1 MATIG
6 HNAAYDLERFARK
19 PAIKEKEITVIRT
32 NRKAKLARERRYFTM
47 VGMTLAMAAIIVVA
61 VTFLYSKV
69 QITELTEQISSME
82 SDLRAAQS
90 ETTRLEMEIEGQ
102 MSLRNI
108 EEHASALGLTKL
120 QDYQVTCIGI
130 NNEDKVV
137 VKEESKNVL
146 SNLWDGLCSFFAQ
159 IGSYIGR

>member
-1 MATIG
+1 
-6 HNAAYDLERFARK
+6 
-19 PAIKEKEITVIRT
+19 
-32 NRKAKLARERRYFTM
+32 
-47 VGMTLAMAAIIVVA
+47 MAAIIVVA
-61 VTFLYSKV
+61 VTLLYSKV
-69 QITELTEQISSME
+69 QITELTEQISRME

-159 IGSYIGR
+159 IGSYIGL